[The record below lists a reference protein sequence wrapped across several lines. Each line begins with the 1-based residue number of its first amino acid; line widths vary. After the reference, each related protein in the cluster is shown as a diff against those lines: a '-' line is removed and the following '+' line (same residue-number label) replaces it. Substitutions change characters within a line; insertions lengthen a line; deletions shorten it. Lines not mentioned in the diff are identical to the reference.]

1 VSAEFAPRGT
11 GGPDG
16 ELDELYQE
24 VILDHNRRPRNF
36 RVLDGGRSAEGYNPL
51 CGDRLR
57 VYVRVDDGVISD
69 VSFQGSGCA
78 ISKASASL
86 MTESI
91 RGKTT
96 AEARVLFERFQRM
109 ITASA
114 DAPVDRLG
122 KLAALAGVRKFPVR
136 VKCAS
141 LAWHTLQAAVQA
153 RDEVVS
159 TE

>member
-1 VSAEFAPRGT
+1 MSAEFAPRGS

-51 CGDRLR
+51 CGDRLK
-57 VYVRVDDGVISD
+57 VYLRVDDGMVSD

-109 ITASA
+109 ITAQA
-114 DAPVDRLG
+114 DAPVDHLG
-122 KLAALAGVRKFPVR
+122 KLATLAGVRKFPVR

-141 LAWHTLQAAVQA
+141 LAWHTLQAAMQA